1 VVSPFATLLLV
12 VTLALQPVREVH
24 EGRFSWHFAPDREKA
39 VRPLIAQAD
48 EVLDALAAELEV
60 EPPAGIRVDVADTVE
75 EFRELQEVPEG
86 RVAIDWAVG
95 LADAAAGRI
104 LLRVDQTHLFT
115 LDETFRHELSH
126 ILLLSGQERREFP
139 RWFSEG
145 LAILQSG
152 ESLLQRLDPAL
163 HAATTGRLIPIEALA
178 RGFPPEG
185 PALHLAYAES
195 AFLVRWML
203 RQHDWPRL
211 RELIRDTR
219 RLGDFDQHLARLYG
233 GSAEGL
239 FNAWRLELERDAS
252 WWRVLSTDWMIWAGV
267 TLLFLVAV
275 TVKWVRTRRRL
286 RAWEEQEEPPWTGH
300 A

>member
-1 VVSPFATLLLV
+1 MSPLAPIL
-12 VTLALQPVREVH
+12 LALSLALAPVRAVR
-24 EGRFSWHFAPDREKA
+24 EGRFTWHFAPDRARA
-39 VRPLIAQAD
+39 VQPLIASAEATLARQA
-48 EVLDALAAELEV
+48 EQLDLPL
-60 EPPAGIRVDVADTVE
+60 PPTVRVDVADTLD
-75 EFRELQEVPEG
+75 EFRELQDVPEG

-95 LADAAAGRI
+95 LADAEARRI

-126 ILLLSGQERREFP
+126 VLLLGGLPRRVFP

-145 LAILQSG
+145 VAILQAG
-152 ESLLQRLDPAL
+152 EPLMQRLDPAL
-163 HAATTGRLIPIEALA
+163 AAAASGRLIPIEAL
-178 RGFPPEG
+178 RTGFPPEG
-185 PALHLAYAES
+185 PALQLAYAEG

-203 RQHDWPRL
+203 RQRDWGTL

-219 RLGDFDQHLARLYG
+219 AFGDFDATLARLYG

-252 WWRVLSTDWMIWAGV
+252 WWRVLATDWMIWAGV
-267 TLLFLVAV
+267 TVLFLVAV

-286 RAWEEQEEPPWTGH
+286 RSWREEEEPPWTGH